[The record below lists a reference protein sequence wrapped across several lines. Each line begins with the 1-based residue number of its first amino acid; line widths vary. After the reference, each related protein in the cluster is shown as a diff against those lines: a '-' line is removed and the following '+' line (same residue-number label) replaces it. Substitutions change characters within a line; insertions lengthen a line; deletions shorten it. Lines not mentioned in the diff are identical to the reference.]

1 MLIKNVT
8 IKHMVCK
15 MDAKIA
21 ITIRSFEA
29 TKSLLKS
36 LQDIGEISYVNDT
49 GKRLNEDELCKI
61 VENVDGV
68 IAGTE
73 KFTRRVFESAPNLRV
88 ISRVGVGLDSI
99 DLDAAQDHGVIV
111 ANTPDAPIQAVAEH
125 TLALIFA
132 VLKRITIY
140 NDNIRN
146 GEYTVE
152 SGLLLNGRSVG
163 IVGLG
168 RIGRKVA
175 EMLEGL
181 GCKISYYDPFMT
193 GELDNT
199 WRCAD
204 TLAEL
209 LENVDIVSLHLPPQ
223 KDNEPI
229 IDNKAFEKCRPGMVV
244 INTARGSLIDED
256 ALVQAIENGIVWGAG
271 LDVFPFE
278 PYTGKLL
285 DYPQVVTT
293 PHVASNTIES
303 RQQME
308 MEAVNN
314 LINELRNEK

>member
-1 MLIKNVT
+1 
-8 IKHMVCK
+8 MVCK
-15 MDAKIA
+15 MDTKIA

-29 TKSLLKS
+29 TQSLLTS
-36 LQDIGEISYVNDT
+36 FQGIGEISYVNDT
-49 GKRLNEDELCKI
+49 GKRLNEDELCK
-61 VENVDGV
+61 VLENVDGV

-73 KFTRRVFESAPNLRV
+73 KFTRHIFESSPNLRV

-99 DLDAAQDHGVIV
+99 DMVAAQEHGVIV
-111 ANTPDAPIQAVAEH
+111 VNTPDAPIQAVAEH

-140 NDNIRN
+140 NDNIRR

-175 EMLEGL
+175 EMLDVL
-181 GCKISYYDPFMT
+181 GCNIIYYDPFMT
-193 GELDNT
+193 EKLDNT

-204 TLAEL
+204 TLAKL
-209 LENVDIVSLHLPPQ
+209 LENVNIVSLHLPPQ

-229 IDNKAFEKCRPGMVV
+229 LDNKAFKKCREGVVV
-244 INTARGSLIDED
+244 INTARGSLIDEG
-256 ALVQAIENGIVWGAG
+256 ALIQAIENGIIWGAG
-271 LDVFPFE
+271 LDVYPFE

-308 MEAVNN
+308 IEAINN
-314 LINELRNEK
+314 LINELRDEK

>member
-1 MLIKNVT
+1 MFIQKFTV
-8 IKHMVCK
+8 KRQGHK
-15 MDAKIA
+15 MDPKIA

-29 TKSLLKS
+29 TQSLLTS
-36 LQDIGEISYVNDT
+36 FQDIGEISYVNDT
-49 GKRLNEDELCKI
+49 GKRLSEDELCKA
-61 VENVDGV
+61 VKNVVGV

-73 KFTRRVFESAPNLRV
+73 KFTRRVFESSQILRV

-99 DLDAAQDHGVIV
+99 DLDAAQEHGVIV
-111 ANTPDAPIQAVAEH
+111 VNTPDAPIQAVAEH

-163 IVGLG
+163 IIGLG

-175 EMLEGL
+175 EILEGL
-181 GCKISYYDPFMT
+181 GCKIIYYDPFLK

-199 WRCAD
+199 WQRVE
-204 TLAEL
+204 LLSEL
-209 LENVDIVSLHLPPQ
+209 LENADIVSLHLPPQ

-229 IDNKAFEKCRPGMVV
+229 LDNKAFKKCREGVVV
-244 INTARGSLIDED
+244 INTARGSLIDEG
-256 ALVQAIENGIVWGAG
+256 ALIQAIGNGIIWGVG

-303 RQQME
+303 RQE
-308 MEAVNN
+308 MEKEAIEN
-314 LINELRNEK
+314 LINELRKD

>member
-1 MLIKNVT
+1 
-8 IKHMVCK
+8 
-15 MDAKIA
+15 MDTKIA

-36 LQDIGEISYVNDT
+36 LQDIGEISYTNDT
-49 GKRLNEDELCKI
+49 GKRLNEDELCKA

-73 KFTRRVFESAPNLRV
+73 KFTRRVFESSPNLRV

-99 DLDAAQDHGVIV
+99 DLDAAQEHGVIV
-111 ANTPDAPIQAVAEH
+111 VNTPDAPIQAVAEH

-140 NDNIRN
+140 NSNIRR

-175 EMLEGL
+175 EMLECL
-181 GCKISYYDPFMT
+181 GCRIIYHDPFMT
-193 GELDNT
+193 EKLDKA

-209 LENVDIVSLHLPPQ
+209 LENADIVSLHLPPQ
-223 KDNEPI
+223 KDNKPI
-229 IDNKAFEKCRPGMVV
+229 LDKRAFEKCREGLVV
-244 INTARGSLIDED
+244 INTARGSLIDEG
-256 ALVQAIENGIVWGAG
+256 ALIQAIENGIIWGVG
-271 LDVFPFE
+271 LDVFSFE

-285 DYPQVVTT
+285 DYPQVVVT

-314 LINELRNEK
+314 LINELRCEK

>member
-1 MLIKNVT
+1 
-8 IKHMVCK
+8 
-15 MDAKIA
+15 MDTKIA

-29 TKSLLKS
+29 TQSLLTS
-36 LQDIGEISYVNDT
+36 FQDIGEISYINDT
-49 GKRLNEDELCKI
+49 GKRLSEDELCKA

-73 KFTRRVFESAPNLRV
+73 KFTKRVFESSPNLRV
-88 ISRVGVGLDSI
+88 ISRVGVGLDGI
-99 DLDAAQDHGVIV
+99 DLDVAQEHGVIV
-111 ANTPDAPIQAVAEH
+111 VSTPDAPIQAVAEH
-125 TLALIFA
+125 TLALVFA

-146 GEYTVE
+146 GEYTIE
-152 SGLLLNGRSVG
+152 SGLLLNGRRVG

-181 GCKISYYDPFMT
+181 GCKIIYYDPFMT
-193 GELDNT
+193 CELDNT
-199 WRCAD
+199 WHRAE
-204 TLAEL
+204 TLYEL
-209 LENVDIVSLHLPPQ
+209 LENVDIVTLHLPPQ
-223 KDNEPI
+223 KDNKPI
-229 IDNKAFEKCRPGMVV
+229 LDIKAFEKCRGGVVV
-244 INTARGSLIDED
+244 INTARGSLIDES
-256 ALVQAIENGIVWGAG
+256 ALVRAIENDIIWGVG

-303 RQQME
+303 RRQME

-314 LINELRNEK
+314 LINELRDKK

>member
-1 MLIKNVT
+1 MKF
-8 IKHMVCK
+8 K
-15 MDAKIA
+15 MA
-21 ITIRSFEA
+21 ITIRSFDA
-29 TKSLLKS
+29 TQSLLTSFQSIAK
-36 LQDIGEISYVNDT
+36 ISYVNDT

-61 VENVDGV
+61 VKNVDGV

-73 KFTRRVFESAPNLRV
+73 KFTRRVFESSPNLRV

-99 DLDAAQDHGVIV
+99 DLDAAQEHGVIV
-111 ANTPDAPIQAVAEH
+111 VNTPDAPIQAVAEH

-181 GCKISYYDPFMT
+181 GCKIIYYDPFLK

-199 WRCAD
+199 WQRVE
-204 TLAEL
+204 LLSEL
-209 LENVDIVSLHLPPQ
+209 LENADIVTLHLPPQ
-223 KDNEPI
+223 KDNKPI
-229 IDNKAFEKCRPGMVV
+229 LDKRAFEKCKKGLVV
-244 INTARGSLIDED
+244 INTARGSLIDEG
-256 ALVQAIENGIVWGAG
+256 ALVQAIENGIIWGAG

-314 LINELRNEK
+314 LINELRDEK

>member
-1 MLIKNVT
+1 MT
-8 IKHMVCK
+8 FE
-15 MDAKIA
+15 IA

-29 TKSLLKS
+29 THSLLTS
-36 LQDIGEISYVNDT
+36 FQDIGEISYINDT
-49 GKRLNEDELCKI
+49 GNRLNEDELCRAVK
-61 VENVDGV
+61 NVGGV

-73 KFTRRVFESAPNLRV
+73 KFTRRVFESSPNLRV

-99 DLDAAQDHGVIV
+99 DMDAAKEHGVIV
-111 ANTPDAPIQAVAEH
+111 INTPDAPIQPVAEH

-132 VLKRITIY
+132 VLKHITIY
-140 NDNIRN
+140 NDNIRR

-175 EMLEGL
+175 EMLEAL
-181 GCKISYYDPFMT
+181 GCKIMYYDPFMA
-193 GELDNT
+193 GESNNK
-199 WRCAD
+199 WRRAES
-204 TLAEL
+204 LYEL
-209 LENVDIVSLHLPPQ
+209 LENADIVTLHLPPQ
-223 KDNEPI
+223 KENKPI
-229 IDNKAFEKCRPGMVV
+229 LDIKAFEKCREGLVV

-256 ALVQAIENGIVWGAG
+256 ALVQAIEKGVIWGAG
-271 LDVFPFE
+271 LDVFPND

-285 DYPQVVTT
+285 DYPQIVVT

-308 MEAVNN
+308 IEAINN
-314 LINELRNEK
+314 MINELRNEK